1 MTYELR
7 IMLNSEDSGFDPNNQ
22 PESASGS
29 AAVND
34 YVEMRAYM
42 YKVNNGQ
49 DLERTNV
56 TGNSNCTWNI
66 VDNVSGEAV
75 TGVTLTQAGNSP
87 DQYIRL
93 RSTSVLDVK
102 VQADYLYNQNGYGH
116 LYDDIPVSWTTG
128 GGQSNWTEQNIGFS
142 VTRVSGTAM
151 NGSYKVVATSVVPC
165 NVTVTVTYNTSN
177 TMTFDVTS
185 GSTESSQK
193 SIRGSNV
200 RVTGTSP
207 STYDD
212 SVNRIHYYFNY

>member
-29 AAVND
+29 AAVNE

-42 YKVNNGQ
+42 YKVENGQ

-56 TGNSNCTWNI
+56 TASSTWS
-66 VDNVSGEAV
+66 VCDNVTGESV
-75 TGVTLTQAGNSP
+75 SGVTITDAGTSP
-87 DQYIRL
+87 DQYKRL
-93 RSTSVLDVK
+93 RATSVMDVD
-102 VQADYLYNQNGYGH
+102 VRVDYPFNQNGYGH
-116 LYDDIPVSWTTG
+116 LYDNIPVSWTTG

-151 NGSYKVVATSVVPC
+151 NGSYKVVATSAVPC